1 MQKMFRQPAE
11 LDFSLVLAR
20 VIGSIENDPT
30 QLRNVVYELARIKL
44 EREVWQRH
52 PPLSM
57 AEIRQLILSLD
68 TAINC
73 VESVSLRHDKSRALP
88 SLNRLIES
96 SGTHPNHAISNERK
110 PILTFDQPLPAISDT
125 SQVSTL
131 VLSAA
136 RVAPR
141 TFAYGF
147 RSRSL
152 QLLAGISVAVFGLAI
167 YLVLQRPFGFFSP
180 QISTLVEA
188 NAPASQQSNS
198 AAVLPAIR
206 QQTPA
211 WPIPVTYGVYAISG
225 GQLNELE
232 PLGFRVPD
240 PRVFM
245 STTIK
250 SPSRTNLPDGRV
262 VFIVFRRDIASTAP
276 DRVTVRVIAR
286 IARAM
291 SFNSTAP
298 AVTPL
303 NEEWTMRSTSY
314 ELRVAPVLEQPEM
327 VLFRPENSRLCFS
340 CRTLRTRA
348 QKPSFRFYSFGPD
361 HRFRSLPRAHR
372 GGEWHVLFRMPKSIG
387 CAPLGSRIGLTGIG
401 QLGAIQ
407 TGCPGC

>member
-1 MQKMFRQPAE
+1 MPKSPSDDARNVPTTSAE

-20 VIGSIENDPT
+20 VIGSIENDPA

-57 AEIRQLILSLD
+57 AEIRQLMLSLD

-73 VESVSLRHDKSRALP
+73 VESVSLRHDESRALR
-88 SLNRLIES
+88 SLDRLIES
-96 SGTHPNHAISNERK
+96 SGTRPNHSISNERK
-110 PILTFDQPLPAISDT
+110 PVLTFDQSLPAMSDT
-125 SQVSTL
+125 TPGSPIVP
-131 VLSAA
+131 SAA
-136 RVAPR
+136 RVARKALPN
-141 TFAYGF
+141 GF
-147 RSRSL
+147 RSRSV
-152 QLLAGISVAVFGLAI
+152 QLLVGSAVAVFGLAV
-167 YLVLQRPFGFFSP
+167 YLVLQRPFGFSGR
-180 QISTLVEA
+180 QISTL
-188 NAPASQQSNS
+188 APASQKDDS
-198 AAVLPAIR
+198 AVPSPAIR
-206 QQTPA
+206 AQTPA
-211 WPIPVTYGVYAISG
+211 WPIPVTYGVYAISE

-262 VFIVFRRDIASTAP
+262 VFIVFRRDIATTAP

-291 SFNSTAP
+291 TFNSTAP

-314 ELRVAPVLEQPEM
+314 ELRVAPVIEQPEM
-327 VLFRPENSRLCFS
+327 VLFRPETPDFAFPAGRYALVLKGQAFDFTVSGSITDPAQCLE
-340 CRTLRTRA
+340 RTEA
-348 QKPSFRFYSFGPD
+348 ANGAFYSECRNP
-361 HRFRSLPRAHR
+361 
-372 GGEWHVLFRMPKSIG
+372 
-387 CAPLGSRIGLTGIG
+387 
-401 QLGAIQ
+401 
-407 TGCPGC
+407 

>member
-1 MQKMFRQPAE
+1 MMPKSPNDNAKNVPTTSTE

-20 VIGSIENDPT
+20 VIGSIENDPA

-44 EREVWQRH
+44 EREVWQRQ

-57 AEIRQLILSLD
+57 TEIRQLMRSLD

-73 VESVSLRHDKSRALP
+73 VESVSLRHDESRALP
-88 SLNRLIES
+88 SLDRLIES
-96 SGTHPNHAISNERK
+96 SGGHPNHAISNERK

-141 TFAYGF
+141 TLPYGF

-167 YLVLQRPFGFFSP
+167 YLVLQRPFGFFGP
-180 QISTLVEA
+180 QISTVEA

-198 AAVLPAIR
+198 AAVSPAIK

-276 DRVTVRVIAR
+276 DRVNVRVIAR
-286 IARAM
+286 IARALT
-291 SFNSTAP
+291 FNSTAP
-298 AVTPL
+298 AATPL

-314 ELRVAPVLEQPEM
+314 ELRVAPVIEQPEM
-327 VLFRPENSRLCFS
+327 VLFRPETPDFS
-340 CRTLRTRA
+340 FPAGRYALVLKGQAFDFTVSGPITEPGHCLERTEAANGT
-348 QKPSFRFYSFGPD
+348 FYSECRNP
-361 HRFRSLPRAHR
+361 
-372 GGEWHVLFRMPKSIG
+372 
-387 CAPLGSRIGLTGIG
+387 
-401 QLGAIQ
+401 
-407 TGCPGC
+407 